1 MSGSKLRMPS
11 REAASVAKRFLG
23 LITDSCDRI
32 VVAGSLRRRL
42 PTVGD
47 VEIVALPKIGA
58 QPTDMFADV
67 TAPVDLLH
75 ERMDGLL
82 AEGTVEKRP
91 RSDGAVFWG
100 PRAKY
105 LTFEGVP
112 FDLFS
117 VVNDWRGT
125 KEPARA
131 ELDRWG
137 IILMIRTGPAGYSH
151 RLVTPKDQQA
161 VVGKKGN
168 GQLIRKTGLLP
179 THMRQAEGW
188 LTYRTSGERIPTPEE
203 SDVFKLL
210 GLEYVEPWMR
220 QP

>member
-1 MSGSKLRMPS
+1 MSATKQRLPS
-11 REAASVAKRFLG
+11 REAAAVAKRFLA
-23 LITDSCDRI
+23 LIEGSCDRI

-42 PTVGD
+42 PTCGD

-58 QPTDMFADV
+58 RPTDMFADV

-75 ERMDGLL
+75 ERLDELL
-82 AEGTVEKRP
+82 ATGVVEKRP

-125 KEPARA
+125 KQPATAEP
-131 ELDRWG
+131 DRFG
-137 IILMIRTGPAGYSH
+137 IILVIRTGPSGYSH
-151 RLVTPKDQQA
+151 RLVTPKDQKA
-161 VVGKKGN
+161 VVGYHANKRPILKP
-168 GQLIRKTGLLP
+168 GLLP
-179 THMRQAEGW
+179 TIYRQVDGW
-188 LTYRTSGERIPTPEE
+188 LTFRTSGERIPTPEE
-203 SDVFKLL
+203 ADVFRLL
-210 GLEYVEPWMR
+210 GLEYLEPWER
-220 QP
+220 HP

>member
-1 MSGSKLRMPS
+1 MSSASVRLPS
-11 REAASVAKRFLG
+11 REVVPLVKRFVS
-23 LITDSCDRI
+23 LIEPYTTRL

-47 VEIVALPKIGA
+47 VEVVCIPKIGA
-58 QPTDMFADV
+58 RPTDMFADV

-75 ERMDGLL
+75 ERLDELL
-82 AEGTVEKRP
+82 ATGVVEKRP

-105 LTFEGVP
+105 VTFEGVP

-125 KEPARA
+125 KQPATAEP
-131 ELDRWG
+131 DRFG
-137 IILMIRTGPAGYSH
+137 IILVIRTGPSGYSH
-151 RLVTPKDQQA
+151 RLVTPKDQKA
-161 VVGKKGN
+161 VVGYHANKRPILKP
-168 GQLIRKTGLLP
+168 GLLP
-179 THMRQAEGW
+179 TIYRQADGW

-203 SDVFKLL
+203 ADVFRLL
-210 GLEYVEPWMR
+210 GLEYLEPWER
-220 QP
+220 HP

>member
-1 MSGSKLRMPS
+1 MSGSKLRIPS
-11 REAASVAKRFLG
+11 REAAGVAKRFLS
-23 LITDSCDRI
+23 LIEDSCDRI
-32 VVAGSLRRRL
+32 VLAGSLRRRL

-58 QPTDMFADV
+58 RATDMFADV

-75 ERMDGLL
+75 ERLDQLL
-82 AEGTVEKRP
+82 AEAIVEKRP

-125 KEPARA
+125 KEPVRA
-131 ELDRWG
+131 EPDRFG

-161 VVGKKGN
+161 VVGKTSN
-168 GQLIRKTGLLP
+168 GQLIRKPGLLP

-203 SDVFKLL
+203 SDVFNLL